1 MFWRVKRGSICTV
14 EVQFIKSNTTANF
27 VDLEQT
33 LLNSLETF
41 DLKYSVSKC
50 GEKTLIEAS
59 ANTGVGIALN
69 FNVP

>member
-1 MFWRVKRGSICTV
+1 MYYVLEGKTICTV
-14 EVQFIKSNTTANF
+14 EVQLKKSNTTANF

-33 LLNSLETF
+33 LLNSVETF